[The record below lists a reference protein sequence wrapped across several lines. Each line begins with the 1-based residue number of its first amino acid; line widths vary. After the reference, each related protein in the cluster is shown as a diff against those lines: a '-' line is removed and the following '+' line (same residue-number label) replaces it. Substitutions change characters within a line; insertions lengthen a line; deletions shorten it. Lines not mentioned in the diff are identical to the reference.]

1 MSNLIFHNKN
11 DYNNI
16 YKDPLKFI
24 DTLDS
29 SKHIVLYYE
38 NEDFGKKIQYR
49 FIRNGLKKGDNCIY
63 TTHEDNDLIIK
74 KEMCNNDINVDIYI
88 ERGLL
93 KIFKIPDIMEHP
105 SGLFRG
111 AEEVFK
117 KILSDLRPP
126 FRLVGSFMYE
136 LITEEQIEANLALEH
151 LCQSEFDKFGGMIL
165 CPYDV
170 KKSPTGTQGK
180 WVEVILENHNS
191 VILVTD
197 ISGEGISINLE

>member
-16 YKDPLKFI
+16 YKDPIKFI

-63 TTHEDNDLIIK
+63 TTHEDNDLLIK
-74 KEMCNNDINVDIYI
+74 KEMFNNDINADIYI

-93 KIFKIPDIMEHP
+93 KISKIPDVMEHP
-105 SGLFRG
+105 NGIFRG

-117 KILSDLRPP
+117 QILSDLRPP
-126 FRLVGSFMYE
+126 FRLVGSFMYD

-151 LCQSEFDKFGGMIL
+151 LCRCEFDKFGGMIL
-165 CPYDV
+165 CPYDIR
-170 KKSPTGTQGK
+170 KSPTGTQGK
-180 WVEVILENHNS
+180 WAEVVLENHNS

-197 ISGEGISINLE
+197 TSGEGISINLE

>member
-1 MSNLIFHNKN
+1 MSNLIFHKKN

-16 YKDPLKFI
+16 YKDPLEFI
-24 DTLDS
+24 DTLDN

-49 FIRNGLKKGDNCIY
+49 FIKNGLKKGENCIY
-63 TTHEDNDLIIK
+63 IIHEDNDSLIK
-74 KEMCNNDINVDIYI
+74 NEMCIHGIDADNYI

-93 KIFKIPDIMEHP
+93 KIFKMPDFMEH
-105 SGLFRG
+105 SNGIFKG

-117 KILSDLRPP
+117 RILSDLRPP
-126 FRLVGSFMYE
+126 FRLVGSVIYE

-151 LCQSEFDKFGGMIL
+151 LWQSEFDKFDGMIL

-180 WVEVILENHNS
+180 WVEIILENHHS

-197 ISGEGISINLE
+197 IPEEGISINVH

>member
-38 NEDFGKKIQYR
+38 NEDFSKKIQYR
-49 FIRNGLKKGDNCIY
+49 FIRNGLEKGDNCIY

-74 KEMCNNDINVDIYI
+74 KEMCNNDINADIYI
-88 ERGLL
+88 ERGQL

-105 SGLFRG
+105 NGLFRG

-165 CPYDV
+165 CPYDI

-180 WVEVILENHNS
+180 WAEVILENHNS

>member
-29 SKHIVLYYE
+29 NKHIVLYYE
-38 NEDFGKKIQYR
+38 NEGFSKKIQYR

-63 TTHEDNDLIIK
+63 TTHEDNDARIK
-74 KEMCNNDINVDIYI
+74 NEMGINDIDADIYI

-93 KIFKIPDIMEHP
+93 KIFKIPDFMEHP
-105 SGLFRG
+105 NGIYRG
-111 AEEVFK
+111 AKVFK
-117 KILSDLRPP
+117 NILSDLRPP

-151 LCQSEFDKFGGMIL
+151 LCQSEFVKFGGMIL

-170 KKSPTGTQGK
+170 KKNPTGTQGK
-180 WVEVILENHNS
+180 WVEVILENHSS

-197 ISGEGISINLE
+197 TPEEGISIDLE